1 MKKLLALTS
10 LILGTCTFLA
20 QAATDFQVASGD
32 WNTAGN
38 WSGGVPGTGDTA
50 AELDNGGTLNV
61 TATPTVND
69 GTVGFEINNSG
80 ANANTV
86 NWNPGAA
93 STALFKQLR
102 VGDTSTGGSA
112 VFNHIS
118 GRINIGT
125 GHGEAFRVGNQGSG
139 TYIMSGNSIVGINN
153 AFRVGSNNQSDG
165 TLIMNDNSQI
175 LDTVNNNGEPR
186 VGGDS
191 ANAKGTLIMNS
202 NSFIDTRGNFRLGN
216 NNTGTGTLIM
226 SGTSHLLNRNEFRV
240 GYSGTGFVDMTDS
253 STLTFGNGSN
263 NDFRIGRSQ
272 SGRGTVTMDLNATI
286 KGSGTADD
294 VSIGDQGDG
303 FLVMNGQSKFTDV
316 RNFGIADNHLTSTG
330 DVTMNGSSSIEAR
343 VNFQVGR
350 VGAGTI
356 TLNDNAQIS
365 ALTTGPVRLGANDG
379 ANGVII
385 MNGAGSGVNANGNID
400 VASVAGRVSTALF
413 DQNNGTV
420 YVSGGLNVGN
430 ADVGN
435 AATYNLDGG
444 TLKANNIT
452 VGATGVFNWGAGV
465 LTVRQVNENASGNGS
480 AINFTGQLETGAGS
494 NAAST
499 LQLGDLYKDGGT
511 RSDRL
516 AVSGALLL
524 TSTADVLDFWDNIQ
538 HLRGNGATITTGEI
552 QLISA
557 ASVAGTFDNV
567 IAPGADGTF
576 FRTWS
581 AAERATLGITSAND
595 LTRNRGAVIYRAD
608 GVYFAYNVSGQ
619 IPEPAT
625 GMFLLFGTLMLR
637 GISVF
642 RRNNRTRKMLVEI
655 G

>member
-1 MKKLLALTS
+1 
-10 LILGTCTFLA
+10 
-20 QAATDFQVASGD
+20 
-32 WNTAGN
+32 
-38 WSGGVPGTGDTA
+38 
-50 AELDNGGTLNV
+50 
-61 TATPTVND
+61 
-69 GTVGFEINNSG
+69 
-80 ANANTV
+80 
-86 NWNPGAA
+86 
-93 STALFKQLR
+93 
-102 VGDTSTGGSA
+102 
-112 VFNHIS
+112 
-118 GRINIGT
+118 
-125 GHGEAFRVGNQGSG
+125 
-139 TYIMSGNSIVGINN
+139 
-153 AFRVGSNNQSDG
+153 
-165 TLIMNDNSQI
+165 
-175 LDTVNNNGEPR
+175 
-186 VGGDS
+186 
-191 ANAKGTLIMNS
+191 
-202 NSFIDTRGNFRLGN
+202 
-216 NNTGTGTLIM
+216 
-226 SGTSHLLNRNEFRV
+226 
-240 GYSGTGFVDMTDS
+240 
-253 STLTFGNGSN
+253 
-263 NDFRIGRSQ
+263 
-272 SGRGTVTMDLNATI
+272 
-286 KGSGTADD
+286 
-294 VSIGDQGDG
+294 
-303 FLVMNGQSKFTDV
+303 
-316 RNFGIADNHLTSTG
+316 
-330 DVTMNGSSSIEAR
+330 
-343 VNFQVGR
+343 
-350 VGAGTI
+350 
-356 TLNDNAQIS
+356 
-365 ALTTGPVRLGANDG
+365 
-379 ANGVII
+379 

-420 YVSGGLNVGN
+420 YVNGGLNVGN

-435 AATYNLDGG
+435 VATYNLDGG

-465 LTVRQVNENASGNGS
+465 LTVRQVNENASGNGT

-538 HLRGNGATITTGEI
+538 HLRSGGGAGVIRTGEI

-567 IAPGADGTF
+567 IAPGADGVF

-581 AAERATLGITSAND
+581 EAERTTLGITSAND

-608 GVYFAYNVSGQ
+608 GVYFAYNISGQ

-642 RRNNRTRKMLVEI
+642 RRNHRTRKMLVEI